1 MFEPLSLYILAS
13 CQKFRKN
20 KWTWRQARL
29 VQQTTGALLSL
40 HLDLYLSTG
49 EAWWTRFP
57 PFPTS
62 QRPLLRT
69 YFQHSSLCPTK
80 RELGTPIFGRFIR
93 EFREQPQV
101 ARFFADRVSPHLQS
115 RRRAEK
121 GYKMSAAVPFLPMS
135 PTLEGIPGEGWTGEP
150 MAKKTFFPEKN
161 TKWGCLRTPMV
172 TIFITID
179 WDVYL
184 VDKHPFATYL
194 TQCSSM
200 FFPRLEPDRWG
211 GRLWPHGILSGHW
224 HPLAAGG
231 GEPGYGPG
239 FHKEMLAGHIYIY
252 IHIICGIY
260 VYIYMLRDTAIF
272 DTFLNFMVS
281 ETTRWWKT
289 TLIFPTESRDE
300 HPWAA
305 AIWCDNIFSQMYR

>member
-1 MFEPLSLYILAS
+1 MIRIVSMRTWCSNRYLYTYLQAVKNFEKKVNLETSNVGATNKRRTFVFAFRFIPFHRWSLV
-13 CQKFRKN
+13 N
-20 KWTWRQARL
+20 K
-29 VQQTTGALLSL
+29 V
-40 HLDLYLSTG
+40 STFSHFSK
-49 EAWWTRFP
+49 AFAANI
-57 PFPTS
+57 FPTLKFV
-62 QRPLLRT
+62 PN
-69 YFQHSSLCPTK
+69 K
-80 RELGTPIFGRFIR
+80 EGTPIFGRFIR

-101 ARFFADRVSPHLQS
+101 ARFFADLVFPHLQS

-135 PTLEGIPGEGWTGEP
+135 PALEGIPGEGWTGEP
-150 MAKKTFFPEKN
+150 MAKKTFFPEKI

-252 IHIICGIY
+252 IICGIY

-305 AIWCDNIFSQMYR
+305 AILMW

>member
-1 MFEPLSLYILAS
+1 MPNDTYRFYAHLMFEPLSLYILAS

-101 ARFFADRVSPHLQS
+101 ARFFADLVFPHLQS

-135 PTLEGIPGEGWTGEP
+135 PALEGIPGEGWTGEP
-150 MAKKTFFPEKN
+150 MAKKTFFSRK
-161 TKWGCLRTPMV
+161 
-172 TIFITID
+172 
-179 WDVYL
+179 
-184 VDKHPFATYL
+184 KH
-194 TQCSSM
+194 QM
-200 FFPRLEPDRWG
+200 G
-211 GRLWPHGILSGHW
+211 
-224 HPLAAGG
+224 
-231 GEPGYGPG
+231 
-239 FHKEMLAGHIYIY
+239 
-252 IHIICGIY
+252 
-260 VYIYMLRDTAIF
+260 
-272 DTFLNFMVS
+272 VS
-281 ETTRWWKT
+281 
-289 TLIFPTESRDE
+289 
-300 HPWAA
+300 
-305 AIWCDNIFSQMYR
+305 